1 MPQIRIG
8 SDPQP
13 KRSGI
18 QEGPNSSHLCFP
30 FSLLRG
36 KEIIANA
43 AMNPLLLGTIVFLV
57 LGTVATCTVLI
68 LYKTKKISRMSA
80 EYFPLKWTDVI
91 ELV

>member
-1 MPQIRIG
+1 
-8 SDPQP
+8 
-13 KRSGI
+13 
-18 QEGPNSSHLCFP
+18 
-30 FSLLRG
+30 
-36 KEIIANA
+36 
-43 AMNPLLLGTIVFLV
+43 MNPLLLGTIVFLV